1 LWNRFW
7 NWRREKEK
15 AKAKV
20 KIKMLQPL
28 PQPPSSYV
36 EKVRA
41 DQGGLWPERK
51 PLLGH
56 LDMELTERCN
66 NDCIH
71 CCINL
76 PMGDHAAREREM
88 TTAEVKRILAEAA
101 ALGCLSVRYTG
112 GEPLL
117 REDFEELYL
126 FARRQGMKVLLFTNA
141 RLVTPRLADLFAR
154 VPPGQQVEV
163 TVYGMKHASYEAVSR
178 APGSFVEFRR
188 GVDLLLDCGVPFIV
202 KGALLPPN
210 RGEVDEFEAWAAS
223 IPAMDKPPSY
233 SMFFDLRGR
242 RDSEARNRQ
251 IAGLRLSPEDGVAI
265 LGRRRDAYLKE
276 MRQFC
281 TKFMGPPGD
290 RLFTCGAGQG
300 TCVDACGR
308 AQMCM
313 GLRHPDTV
321 YDLKTG
327 SLRDALTSFFPRLRQ
342 MRAVNPDYLARCARC
357 FLKGLCEQC
366 PAKSW
371 AENGTLDTPVEYF
384 CQVAHAQ
391 ARDLGL
397 LRDGERAWEV
407 PNWRERVKAFSE

>member
-1 LWNRFW
+1 MTPSRS
-7 NWRREKEK
+7 ES
-15 AKAKV
+15 
-20 KIKMLQPL
+20 Q
-28 PQPPSSYV
+28 PQPEPQPSSYV
-36 EKVRA
+36 ETLRS
-41 DQGGLWPERK
+41 DQAGLWPERK

-56 LDMELTERCN
+56 LDIELTERCN

-71 CCINL
+71 CCTNL
-76 PMGDHAAREREM
+76 PMSNSAAREREM
-88 TTAEVKRILAEAA
+88 TTDDIKRILTEAA

-154 VPPGQQVEV
+154 VPPGELVEV
-163 TVYGMKHASYEAVSR
+163 TVYGMKPASYEAVSR
-178 APGSFVEFRR
+178 APGSYAEFRR
-188 GVDLLLDCGVPFIV
+188 GVELLLDRCVPFIV

-210 RGEVDEFEAWAAS
+210 RGEMDEFEAWAAA
-223 IPAMDKPPSY
+223 IPAMDKPPGY

-242 RDSEARNRQ
+242 RDSEAKSRQ
-251 IAGLRLSPEDGVAI
+251 IAGLRLSPEEGVNV
-265 LGRRRDAYLKE
+265 LSRNREAYLKD
-276 MRQFC
+276 MRRFC
-281 TKFMGPPGD
+281 SKFMGPAGD
-290 RLFTCGAGQG
+290 RLFACGAGHG
-300 TCVDACGR
+300 TCVDAYGR

-313 GLRHPDTV
+313 GLRHPDMV

-327 SLRDALTSFFPRLRQ
+327 SLRDALTSFFLRLRET
-342 MRAVNPDYLARCARC
+342 RATNPDYLARCARC

-371 AENGTLDTPVEYF
+371 TENGTLDTPVEYL
-384 CQVAHAQ
+384 CKVAHAQ

-397 LRDGERAWEV
+397 LQAGEQAWAV
-407 PNWRERVKAFSE
+407 SDWRERVRAFSR

>member
-1 LWNRFW
+1 MIPSQSR
-7 NWRREKEK
+7 
-15 AKAKV
+15 
-20 KIKMLQPL
+20 
-28 PQPPSSYV
+28 PQPSSSPFV
-36 EKVRA
+36 EKVRT
-41 DQGGLWPERK
+41 DQGGLWQNRK

-56 LDMELTERCN
+56 LDIELTERCN
-66 NDCIH
+66 NGCIH

-76 PMGDHAAREREM
+76 PAEDRAAREREM
-88 TTAEVKRILAEAA
+88 TTDAVKGVLTEAA
-101 ALGCLSVRYTG
+101 TLGCLSVRFTG

-126 FARRQGMKVLLFTNA
+126 FARRQGMKVLLFTNV
-141 RLVTPRLADLFAR
+141 RLVKPQLADLFAR
-154 VPPGQQVEV
+154 VPPGELVEV
-163 TVYGMKHASYEAVSR
+163 TVYGMKPESYEAVSR
-178 APGSFVEFRR
+178 VPGSYAEFRR
-188 GVDLLLDCGVPFIV
+188 GMNLLLDRRVGFVV

-210 RGEVDEFEAWAAS
+210 RGEMDEFEAWAETIS
-223 IPAMDKPPSY
+223 AMDKPPSY

-242 RDSEARNRQ
+242 RDSPVKNRQ
-251 IAGLRLSPEDGVAI
+251 IAGLRLSPEEGVSA
-265 LGRRRDAYLKE
+265 LNRDRKAYLKE

-281 TKFMGPPGD
+281 AKFMGPAGD
-290 RLFTCGAGQG
+290 RLFACGAGHG
-300 TCVDACGR
+300 TCVDAYGR

-313 GLRHPDTV
+313 MLRHPDTV

-327 SLRDALTSFFPRLRQ
+327 SLRDAVTNFLPRLRE
-342 MRAVNPDYLARCARC
+342 MRATNPDYLARCARC

-371 AENGTLDTPVEYF
+371 TEHGTLDTPVEYL

-407 PNWRERVKAFSE
+407 PDWRSRTERLRSRSRLR